1 MKSTLKKLLKARCN
15 KLPLCE
21 HYRLLLAWSV
31 RITGSI
37 EESRKR
43 FGMYTYGQWAE
54 LIETTN

>member
-1 MKSTLKKLLKARCN
+1 MKRTLKKLLKARCD

-21 HYRLLLAWSV
+21 HYKLLLTWST

-54 LIETTN
+54 LIKTH